1 MTRTGIALVV
11 AVLAAAGVRAE
22 GLPSILSEEGQ
33 AFLVGL
39 RAVEG
44 DADPEPAPMPRTET
58 RKGKSSKRAFLLSA
72 LVPGLGEWYA
82 GSKKRALAFFG
93 AEAALVGMWAAWK
106 GKGNDVE
113 EEFRAVA
120 DEHWDPEEYIAWR
133 ESTISNNSSITHAL
147 PCSSEV
153 REMYIPARR
162 EWKDQLE
169 AGEKSGV
176 LDRSAVF
183 GGCAS
188 SQVQQ
193 YYELLG
199 KYDQFVTGWDDL
211 KRVRRDG
218 SIDNAEYT
226 EVDSVE
232 NFHSERRLRYEDQR
246 DESNRFLK
254 RASTVS
260 GVILINHVISAI
272 DAARVAR
279 ARAAGAD
286 EAALRRR
293 TRFALVMQPWV
304 RARVPM
310 LMAYKP
316 LD

>member
-11 AVLAAAGVRAE
+11 AVLVAAGVRAE

-44 DADPEPAPMPRTET
+44 DTDPEPTPRTQV
-58 RKGKSSKRAFLLSA
+58 RKGKSSKRSFLLSA
-72 LVPGLGEWYA
+72 LVPGLGQWYA
-82 GSKKRALAFFG
+82 GSKKRGLVFLG
-93 AEAALVGMWAAWK
+93 AEAALVGMWVAWK
-106 GKGNDVE
+106 GKGNDLE
-113 EEFRAVA
+113 QEFRAVA
-120 DEHWDPEEYIAWR
+120 DEHWDPLNYLAWR
-133 ESTISNNSSITHAL
+133 GSEKSKESSITHSL

-153 REMYIPARR
+153 VDVYIPAM
-162 EWKDQLE
+162 QQ
-169 AGEKSGV
+169 SG
-176 LDRSAVF
+176 SADF
-183 GGCAS
+183 GGCAPS
-188 SQVQQ
+188 EIQQ
-193 YYELLG
+193 YYELIG
-199 KYDQFVTGWDDL
+199 KYDQYVAGWDDL

-218 SIDNAEYT
+218 SIGNAAAPT

-254 RASTVS
+254 RASTIS
-260 GVILINHVISAI
+260 GVILINHVLSAL

-286 EAALRRR
+286 EAALQRR

-304 RARVPM
+304 RSHVPM
-310 LMAYKP
+310 LVAYKP

>member
-11 AVLAAAGVRAE
+11 AVLTTVGVQAE

-44 DADPEPAPMPRTET
+44 GTDPEPASRAKGRE
-58 RKGKSSKRAFLLSA
+58 GKSSKRAFLLSA

-82 GSKKRALAFFG
+82 GSKKRGLAFLG
-93 AEAALVGMWAAWK
+93 AEAALVGLWAAWRS
-106 GKGNDVE
+106 KGNDLE

-133 ESTISNNSSITHAL
+133 TSPISDNSSITHEL
-147 PCSSEV
+147 PCGEHMEKFYV
-153 REMYIPARR
+153 PARR
-162 EWKDQLE
+162 EWLNQLQ
-169 AGEKSGV
+169 AGEELGA
-176 LDRSAVF
+176 LDRSAAF
-183 GGCAS
+183 GGCAPS
-188 SQVQQ
+188 EIQQ
-193 YYELLG
+193 YYELIG
-199 KYDQFVTGWDDL
+199 KYDQFVSGWDDV
-211 KRVRRDG
+211 VRRG
-218 SIDNAEYT
+218 TGNSVGWA

-232 NFHSERRLRYEDQR
+232 NFRSERRLRYEGQR
-246 DESNRFLK
+246 NESNRFLK

-293 TRFALVMQPWV
+293 TRFALVVQ
-304 RARVPM
+304 RVPM
-310 LMAYKP
+310 LVAYKP

>member
-11 AVLAAAGVRAE
+11 AVLTAAGVRAE
-22 GLPSILSEEGQ
+22 GLSSILSEEGQ

-44 DADPEPAPMPRTET
+44 DADPEPAPRTQAS
-58 RKGKSSKRAFLLSA
+58 KGKSSKRAFLLSA

-82 GSKKRALAFFG
+82 GSKKRGLVFLG
-93 AEAALVGMWAAWK
+93 AEAALVGLWAAWK
-106 GKGNDVE
+106 GKGNDLE

-120 DEHWDPEEYIAWR
+120 DEHWDPLNYLAWR
-133 ESTISNNSSITHAL
+133 GSAISDNSSITHAL

-153 REMYIPARR
+153 VEVYIPARN
-162 EWKDQLE
+162 EWMQQQT
-169 AGEKSGV
+169 SG
-176 LDRSAVF
+176 LGSAAF
-183 GGCAS
+183 GGCAPS
-188 SQVQQ
+188 EIQQ
-193 YYELLG
+193 YYELIG
-199 KYDQFVTGWDDL
+199 KYDQYASGWTDL
-211 KRVRRDG
+211 VRRSTG
-218 SIDNAEYT
+218 NAAAPT

-254 RASTVS
+254 RASTIS

-279 ARAAGAD
+279 ARAAGAH

-304 RARVPM
+304 RTRVPM
-310 LMAYKP
+310 LVAYKP

>member
-11 AVLAAAGVRAE
+11 AVLTAAGVRAE

-44 DADPEPAPMPRTET
+44 DTDPEPTPRTQA
-58 RKGKSSKRAFLLSA
+58 RKGKSSKRSFLLSA
-72 LVPGLGEWYA
+72 LVPGLGQWYA
-82 GSKKRALAFFG
+82 GSKKRGLAFLG

-106 GKGNDVE
+106 GKGNDLE
-113 EEFRAVA
+113 QEFRAVA
-120 DEHWDPEEYIAWR
+120 DEHWDPEGYIAWR
-133 ESTISNNSSITHAL
+133 ESTISNSSSTHHAL

-153 REMYIPARR
+153 HGYIVETRR
-162 EWKDQLE
+162 EGKLQ
-169 AGEKSGV
+169 AGEKLSA
-176 LDRSAVF
+176 LDRSEVF

-188 SQVQQ
+188 SQIQQ

-199 KYDQFVTGWDDL
+199 KYDQFVAGWDDL

-218 SIDNAEYT
+218 SIGNDAEYT

-232 NFHSERRLRYEDQR
+232 NFHSERRKLYENQR
-246 DESNRFLK
+246 HESNEFLK
-254 RASTVS
+254 RASTIS

-279 ARAAGAD
+279 SRAAGAD
-286 EAALRRR
+286 EAALQRR

-304 RARVPM
+304 RSRVPM

>member
-82 GSKKRALAFFG
+82 GSKKRGLAFLG
-93 AEAALVGMWAAWK
+93 AEAALVGMWVAWK
-106 GKGNDVE
+106 GKGNDIV

-120 DEHWDPEEYIAWR
+120 DEYWDPEEYIAWR
-133 ESTISNNSSITHAL
+133 ESTISKSSSITHAL

-162 EWKDQLE
+162 EWKDQQQTGGL
-169 AGEKSGV
+169 G
-176 LDRSAVF
+176 SAAF
-183 GGCAS
+183 GGCVP
-188 SQVQQ
+188 SQIQQ

-199 KYDQFVTGWDDL
+199 KYDQFVAGWKDLQRGSSTG
-211 KRVRRDG
+211 
-218 SIDNAEYT
+218 NAVAPT

-286 EAALRRR
+286 DAALRRR

-304 RARVPM
+304 RAHVPM
-310 LMAYKP
+310 LVAYKP

>member
-1 MTRTGIALVV
+1 MTRTGVALVV
-11 AVLAAAGVRAE
+11 AVLTAGGVRAE

-44 DADPEPAPMPRTET
+44 DADPEPAPRTQA

-72 LVPGLGEWYA
+72 LVPGLGEWYV
-82 GSKKRALAFFG
+82 GSKKRGLIFFG

-106 GKGNDVE
+106 GKGNDLE

-153 REMYIPARR
+153 RDVYIPARR
-162 EWKDQLE
+162 EWKDQQQT
-169 AGEKSGV
+169 SG
-176 LDRSAVF
+176 LGSAAF
-183 GGCAS
+183 GGCAP
-188 SQVQQ
+188 SQIQQ
-193 YYELLG
+193 YYELIG
-199 KYDQFVTGWDDL
+199 KYDQFIAGWEEDL
-211 KRVRRDG
+211 KRVRSDG
-218 SIDNAEYT
+218 SIGNSVEWT

-254 RASTVS
+254 RASTIS

-293 TRFALVMQPWV
+293 TRLALVMQPWV
-304 RARVPM
+304 RSRVPM
-310 LMAYKP
+310 LVAYKP

>member
-1 MTRTGIALVV
+1 MSRTGIALVV
-11 AVLAAAGVRAE
+11 AVLTAAGVRAE

-44 DADPEPAPMPRTET
+44 DADPEPAPRTQE

-82 GSKKRALAFFG
+82 GSKKRGLAFFG
-93 AEAALVGMWAAWK
+93 AEAALVGLWAAWK
-106 GKGNDVE
+106 GKGNDLE

-153 REMYIPARR
+153 RGYIVEARR
-162 EWKDQLE
+162 EGELQP
-169 AGEKSGV
+169 GEKLSA
-176 LDRSAVF
+176 LDRSEVF
-183 GGCAS
+183 GGCAP
-188 SQVQQ
+188 SQIQQ

-199 KYDQFVTGWDDL
+199 KYDQFVSGWDDL
-211 KRVRRDG
+211 RRG
-218 SIDNAEYT
+218 SSTGNAAVPT

-232 NFHSERRLRYEDQR
+232 NFYSERRLHYEDDR

-260 GVILINHVISAI
+260 GIILINHVISAI

-286 EAALRRR
+286 EAALQRR

-310 LMAYKP
+310 LVAYKL

>member
-1 MTRTGIALVV
+1 MTKIGIALVV
-11 AVLAAAGVRAE
+11 AVLTAGGVRAE

-44 DADPEPAPMPRTET
+44 DADPEPAPRTQA

-82 GSKKRALAFFG
+82 GSKKRGLIFFG
-93 AEAALVGMWAAWK
+93 AEAALVGMWVAWT
-106 GKGNDVE
+106 GKGNDLE

-120 DEHWDPEEYIAWR
+120 DEHWDPLNYLAWR
-133 ESTISNNSSITHAL
+133 GSAISDNSSITHAL

-153 REMYIPARR
+153 VEVYIPAM
-162 EWKDQLE
+162 QQ
-169 AGEKSGV
+169 SG
-176 LDRSAVF
+176 SAAF
-183 GGCAS
+183 GGCAPS
-188 SQVQQ
+188 EIQQ
-193 YYELLG
+193 YYELIG
-199 KYDQFVTGWDDL
+199 KYDQYVSGWTDLVKRSTG
-211 KRVRRDG
+211 
-218 SIDNAEYT
+218 NAVAPT

-254 RASTVS
+254 RASTIS
-260 GVILINHVISAI
+260 GVILINHVLSAI

-279 ARAAGAD
+279 ARAVGAD
-286 EAALRRR
+286 EASLQRR
-293 TRFALVMQPWV
+293 TSLALVMQPWV
-304 RARVPM
+304 GGRVPM
-310 LMAYKP
+310 LVAYKP

>member
-11 AVLAAAGVRAE
+11 AVLTAAGVCAE

-44 DADPEPAPMPRTET
+44 EADPEPVSRTEA

-82 GSKKRALAFFG
+82 GSKKRGLAFLG
-93 AEAALVGMWAAWK
+93 AEAALWGMWVAWK
-106 GKGNDVE
+106 GKGKDLE

-133 ESTISNNSSITHAL
+133 ESAISNNSSITHAL

-153 REMYIPARR
+153 RGYIIGARR
-162 EWKDQLE
+162 EGELQP
-169 AGEKSGV
+169 GEKLSA
-176 LDRSAVF
+176 LDRSEVF
-183 GGCAS
+183 SGCAPS
-188 SQVQQ
+188 EIQQ
-193 YYELLG
+193 YYELIG
-199 KYDQFVTGWDDL
+199 KYDQFVAGWEDLRYGSSTG
-211 KRVRRDG
+211 
-218 SIDNAEYT
+218 NAAHPAD
-226 EVDSVE
+226 VDSVE
-232 NFHSERRLRYEDQR
+232 NFHSERRLRYEDDR

-254 RASTVS
+254 RASTIS

-304 RARVPM
+304 QTRVPM
-310 LMAYKP
+310 LVAYKP

>member
-11 AVLAAAGVRAE
+11 VVLTAAGVRAE

-82 GSKKRALAFFG
+82 GSKKRGLAFLG
-93 AEAALVGMWAAWK
+93 AEAALVGMWVAWK
-106 GKGNDVE
+106 GKGNDIV

-120 DEHWDPEEYIAWR
+120 DEYWDPEEYIAWR
-133 ESTISNNSSITHAL
+133 ESTISKSSSITHAL

-153 REMYIPARR
+153 REMYIPAI
-162 EWKDQLE
+162 
-169 AGEKSGV
+169 ASG
-176 LDRSAVF
+176 LGADF
-183 GGCAS
+183 GGCVAS
-188 SQVQQ
+188 QIQQ

-199 KYDQFVTGWDDL
+199 KYDQFVAGWEDLRRGSSTGNPAGW
-211 KRVRRDG
+211 
-218 SIDNAEYT
+218 A

-279 ARAAGAD
+279 ARATGAD

-293 TRFALVMQPWV
+293 TRFALVMQPWT
-304 RARVPM
+304 RGHVPM
-310 LMAYKP
+310 FVAYKP

>member
-11 AVLAAAGVRAE
+11 AVLATSGVQAA

-44 DADPEPAPMPRTET
+44 GADPELAPRTET

-82 GSKKRALAFFG
+82 GSKKRGLAFLG
-93 AEAALVGMWAAWK
+93 AEAALVGLWAAWK
-106 GKGNDVE
+106 GKGNDLE
-113 EEFRAVA
+113 DQFRTVA
-120 DEHWDPEEYIAWR
+120 DEHWDPLNYLAWR
-133 ESTISNNSSITHAL
+133 GSTISNNSSITHAL

-153 REMYIPARR
+153 VNVYIPARN
-162 EWKDQLE
+162 EWMQQQQT
-169 AGEKSGV
+169 SG
-176 LDRSAVF
+176 LGSAAF
-183 GGCAS
+183 GGCEP
-188 SQVQQ
+188 SQIQQ
-193 YYELLG
+193 YYELIG
-199 KYDQFVTGWDDL
+199 KYNQFAAGWTDLVRLSTG
-211 KRVRRDG
+211 
-218 SIDNAEYT
+218 NAAAPA

-254 RASTVS
+254 RASTVT

-304 RARVPM
+304 RSRVPM
-310 LMAYKP
+310 LVAYKP

>member
-11 AVLAAAGVRAE
+11 VVLTTAGVRAE

-44 DADPEPAPMPRTET
+44 DANPEPTPHPET
-58 RKGKSSKRAFLLSA
+58 RKGKSSKQAFLLSA

-82 GSKKRALAFFG
+82 GSKKRGLAFLG
-93 AEAALVGMWAAWK
+93 AEAALWGMWVAWK
-106 GKGNDVE
+106 GKGKDLE
-113 EEFRAVA
+113 EEFRVVA
-120 DEHWDPEEYIAWR
+120 DEYWDPLSYLAWR
-133 ESTISNNSSITHAL
+133 GSTISNNSSITHAL

-153 REMYIPARR
+153 VEVYIPAM
-162 EWKDQLE
+162 QQ
-169 AGEKSGV
+169 SG
-176 LDRSAVF
+176 SADF
-183 GGCAS
+183 GGCAP
-188 SQVQQ
+188 SQIQQ
-193 YYELLG
+193 YYELIG
-199 KYDQFVTGWDDL
+199 KYDQYVAGWDDL
-211 KRVRRDG
+211 VRRSTG
-218 SIDNAEYT
+218 NAAAPT

-254 RASTVS
+254 RASTIS
-260 GVILINHVISAI
+260 GIILINHVISAI

-286 EAALRRR
+286 EAALQRR
-293 TRFALVMQPWV
+293 TRLALVMQPWV

>member
-1 MTRTGIALVV
+1 MTRTGLALLV
-11 AVLAAAGVRAE
+11 AALTAASVWAE

-39 RAVEG
+39 QAVEG
-44 DADPEPAPMPRTET
+44 GADPEPAPMPRTEAH
-58 RKGKSSKRAFLLSA
+58 KGKSSKRAFLLSA

-82 GSKKRALAFFG
+82 GSKKRGLVFLG
-93 AEAALVGMWAAWK
+93 AEAALVGLWVAWK

-120 DEHWDPEEYIAWR
+120 DEHWNPHNYLAWR
-133 ESTISNNSSITHAL
+133 GSAISNNSSITHAL
-147 PCSSEV
+147 PCSSQVSQVVEV
-153 REMYIPARR
+153 YIPARN
-162 EWKDQLE
+162 EWMQQQKSSGLGS
-169 AGEKSGV
+169 AAFGE
-176 LDRSAVF
+176 
-183 GGCAS
+183 CAP
-188 SQVQQ
+188 SQIQQ
-193 YYELLG
+193 YYELIG
-199 KYDQFVTGWDDL
+199 KYDQFAAGWTDL
-211 KRVRRDG
+211 VRRSTG
-218 SIDNAEYT
+218 NPAKPT

-232 NFHSERRLRYEDQR
+232 NFHSARRPRYEDQR

-279 ARAAGAD
+279 VRAAGAD

-310 LMAYKP
+310 LVAYKP

>member
-1 MTRTGIALVV
+1 MTRIGIALVV
-11 AVLAAAGVRAE
+11 AVLTAAGVWAE

-44 DADPEPAPMPRTET
+44 DADPESAPRPQA

-82 GSKKRALAFFG
+82 GSKKRGLAFFG

-106 GKGNDVE
+106 GKGNDLE
-113 EEFRAVA
+113 QEFRAVA
-120 DEHWDPEEYIAWR
+120 DEHWDPLNYLAWR
-133 ESTISNNSSITHAL
+133 GSAISNNSSITHAL

-153 REMYIPARR
+153 VEVYIPAM
-162 EWKDQLE
+162 QQ
-169 AGEKSGV
+169 SG
-176 LDRSAVF
+176 SADF
-183 GGCAS
+183 GGCAPS
-188 SQVQQ
+188 EIQQ
-193 YYELLG
+193 YYELIG
-199 KYDQFVTGWDDL
+199 KYDQYVAGWTDL
-211 KRVRRDG
+211 VRRSTG
-218 SIDNAEYT
+218 NAAAPT

-254 RASTVS
+254 RASTIS

-279 ARAAGAD
+279 VRAAGED

-304 RARVPM
+304 RTRVPM
-310 LMAYKP
+310 LVAYKP

>member
-11 AVLAAAGVRAE
+11 VVLTAAGVRAE

-44 DADPEPAPMPRTET
+44 DADPEPAPMPRTAP

-82 GSKKRALAFFG
+82 GSSKRGLAFLG
-93 AEAALVGMWAAWK
+93 AEAALVGMWVAWK
-106 GKGNDVE
+106 GKGNDIV

-120 DEHWDPEEYIAWR
+120 DEYWDPEEYIAWR

-153 REMYIPARR
+153 HGYIDEARR
-162 EWKDQLE
+162 EGKLQP
-169 AGEKSGV
+169 GEKLSA

-199 KYDQFVTGWDDL
+199 KYDQFVAGWEDLRRGTGDAVAPT
-211 KRVRRDG
+211 K
-218 SIDNAEYT
+218 
-226 EVDSVE
+226 VDSVE
-232 NFHSERRLRYEDQR
+232 NFHSELRLRYEDQR

-279 ARAAGAD
+279 ARATGAD

-293 TRFALVMQPWV
+293 TRFALVMQPWT
-304 RARVPM
+304 RGHVPM
-310 LMAYKP
+310 FVAYKP